1 MSCERRG
8 RRRPAGRCGP
18 SALFMAH
25 RCAARE
31 RNPASGHSQSHSQ
44 AHSQSHIQSQDIEQD
59 TQRGA
64 GLSACAVPRF
74 GRRDRR
80 AAGRPARGARNRT
93 TEHGGA

>member
-18 SALFMAH
+18 SALCMAH

-31 RNPASGHSQSHSQ
+31 RTPASGHSQSHSQ
-44 AHSQSHIQSQDIEQD
+44 AQDIEQD

-64 GLSACAVPRF
+64 GVSACAGLPRF